1 MGFELR
7 DRKLGYGAHT
17 VLENLDINIQSGETV
32 AIIGK
37 SGAGKST
44 LLLALRELLAQQVAW
59 CPQQPGLVP
68 TLSVHHNIYMGQ
80 LEQHHFLI
88 NLWRLLRP
96 GTIVKQDIQAICQI
110 LQIQEH
116 QFTPC
121 QKLSGGQLQRASIG
135 RALYSKKEI
144 LLGDEPIS
152 ALDEF
157 HAHQTLQLLCEH
169 FTTLV
174 VSLHDVDL
182 ALNCC
187 QRIIALKAG
196 KILFDK
202 SSSNVSKS
210 DIHQVYN

>member
-7 DRKLGYGAHT
+7 HRKLGYGAHT
-17 VLENLDINIQSGETV
+17 VLENLDLNIQSGETV

-44 LLLALRELLAQQVAW
+44 LLLALREQLAQQVAW

-80 LEQHHFLI
+80 LEQHHFLV

-96 GTIVKQDIQAICQI
+96 GTIVKQDIQAICQT

-121 QKLSGGQLQRASIG
+121 QKLSGGQLQRVSIG
-135 RALYSKKEI
+135 RALYSNKEI

-157 HAHQTLQLLCEH
+157 HAHKTLQLLCEH

-187 QRIIALKAG
+187 QRIIALKEG

-202 SSSNVSKS
+202 SSSLVSKS